1 MEKTL
6 KLEISHTTSGGKVH
20 YGILELP
27 ASELEIEDS
36 LQQARTNTEHQ
47 EFDELAVYHCKPLR
61 GLLGKRLD
69 GSSIKELNFF
79 AKRLELLNEDE
90 KPVLQAVVQKYLEGK
105 DENQLVSIKDL
116 INMTYGL
123 DKVSVL
129 SAVSNDAQLGQFV
142 IENDLHPDIE
152 KLPTGSL
159 SLLDRAAVGRW
170 MRGNDGGVFVGDKYV
185 VAGEYELAEVYDGI
199 TLPSQE
205 QEERY
210 VFRLKVSA
218 PSAETGK
225 EENSSQ
231 WLTLPAMR
239 IEADR
244 LAKSLGAEKIEDCVC
259 IEFESVIP
267 QIDKEDI
274 NGLSDFT
281 SLNYLAGRFIKMSP
295 EYRMKYK
302 AVLSRERNFDLSN
315 ALKEI
320 QRLDGYQLDP
330 RVEYADEYFREYLCR
345 HLDPKFD
352 TRWLDDLNFMK
363 EGQVLTERTGAA
375 RTPYGLISPPGGELY
390 ANISRRKQENIRDE
404 KMQAVEFMDRK
415 ALFSDTRLKKGEVS
429 EGLYRYELRDRGD
442 GEFCT
447 VEKEVVVNHAGTLL
461 MKEPLDLGENGY
473 IELDNETGLNFLGYD
488 QTMQEFMTEEK
499 QQEEQKEGGGIT
511 Q

>member
-6 KLEISHTTSGGKVH
+6 KLEISHTTSNGKVY
-20 YGILELP
+20 YGTLELP

-36 LQQARTNTEHQ
+36 LQQIRTDYERQ
-47 EFDELAVYHCKPLR
+47 DLDEFAVYHCKPLR

-69 GSSIKELNFF
+69 TPTIKELNFF
-79 AKRLELLNEDE
+79 AKRLALLNEDE

-105 DENQLVSIKDL
+105 DENQLVNIKDL

-129 SAVSNDAQLGQFV
+129 STVSDDTQLGQFV

-159 SLLDRAAVGRW
+159 SLLDRAAVGKW
-170 MRGNDGGVFVGDKYV
+170 MREIDGGVFVGDKYV
-185 VAGEYELAEVYDGI
+185 VAGEYELTEVYDGI
-199 TLPSQE
+199 TLPAQE

-218 PSAETGK
+218 PSEGTGK
-225 EENSSQ
+225 KETSSK

-239 IEADR
+239 IEADK
-244 LAKSLGAEKIEDCVC
+244 LAKSLGAERIEDCACV
-259 IEFESVIP
+259 EFESVIP

-302 AVLSRERNFDLSN
+302 AVLSRERNFDLGN

-375 RTPYGLISPPGGELY
+375 RTPYGLISPPGGSLY
-390 ANISRRKQENIRDE
+390 ENISRRKQENIRDE

-415 ALFSDTRLKKGEVS
+415 ALFSDTRLKKGEVP

-447 VEKEVVVNHAGTLL
+447 VENEVIVNHAGTLL

-473 IELDNETGLNFLGYD
+473 IELDEETGLNFLGYD

-499 QQEEQKEGGGIT
+499 QEEEQKEEGGIT